1 MSKICW
7 RGASRPSP
15 SKYDHPITDK
25 YLFEMYNN
33 HDDFAV
39 RTLGLP
45 GLGALGATFGRV
57 VAMDS
62 PTARPGDDFH
72 WGSTLWHEVAHV
84 VTLSRSRQRPRW
96 LTEGVSMMEERLA
109 SKGWG
114 DFITPGFVKAW
125 EEEKLLP
132 LSELNSGFER
142 PSFPGQLVLSYFQA
156 GWLCDFLAEEY
167 GFEKIREMLIA
178 FGDGKSM
185 EDVFE
190 EVLENSVEEVDQGF
204 RQEME
209 ETLRPLAAALK
220 EPEVI
225 EIEDPELELSTR
237 VQAAKKSPDSYPL
250 NLEAAQRLIAAE
262 RNEEAVSFL
271 ERAIELFPY
280 AAGETSP
287 YFLLAAIYGNMGKTE
302 EQIDVLRRQ
311 RLMAPAA
318 FDSCLKLASL
328 LLEQGEDDE
337 AIEVLEGLMFVNPLK
352 AEVHQKLGMPIWKL
366 ARRTRRSGNL
376 KCCLL

>member
-1 MSKICW
+1 MAEEEEGQAVLERAYEKDPFNIWTVNTLRLLDSFENFDRFESEHFRFKLEKSE
-7 RGASRPSP
+7 AQALRPYVEDLLERSITTLAQ
-15 SKYDHPITDK
+15 KYDHPITDK

-84 VTLSRSRQRPRW
+84 VTLSLSRQKVPRW
-96 LTEGVSMMEERLA
+96 LTEGISMMEERLA

-185 EDVFE
+185 EDVFK

-237 VQAAKKSPDSYPL
+237 VQAA
-250 NLEAAQRLIAAE
+250 
-262 RNEEAVSFL
+262 
-271 ERAIELFPY
+271 
-280 AAGETSP
+280 
-287 YFLLAAIYGNMGKTE
+287 
-302 EQIDVLRRQ
+302 
-311 RLMAPAA
+311 
-318 FDSCLKLASL
+318 
-328 LLEQGEDDE
+328 
-337 AIEVLEGLMFVNPLK
+337 
-352 AEVHQKLGMPIWKL
+352 
-366 ARRTRRSGNL
+366 
-376 KCCLL
+376 